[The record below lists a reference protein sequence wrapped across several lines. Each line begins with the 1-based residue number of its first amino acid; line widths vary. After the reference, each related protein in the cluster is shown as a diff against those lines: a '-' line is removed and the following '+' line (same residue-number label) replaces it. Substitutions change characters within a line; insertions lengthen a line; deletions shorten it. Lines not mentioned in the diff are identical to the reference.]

1 MNMSIVCNKWDKLK
15 SIENFINYKYE
26 PHAVKFMK
34 KWHRHIYFKDFK
46 NEFIKEL
53 TTYGFSPFVHEDYLS
68 QRRNPNIMKYKPQN
82 FNYGLINYMHKKN
95 IRNFDLL
102 DEIDEEEEEKE
113 QKGITTKRIKM
124 TPYINEEEKQKIK
137 RSASVK
143 KLHLKYTGKYRNT
156 LFNMDKFFNKKINIK
171 STFVIDEKKKF
182 NSMNNSI
189 NKGKITSAKQKSLSV
204 SNSPIRGKKTEKMK
218 FLEKIEKSPNSI
230 FKKAIKI
237 KNFTK
242 KYKNFNLNDI

>member
-1 MNMSIVCNKWDKLK
+1 MSIVCNKWDKLK

-95 IRNFDLL
+95 IRNFDFL
-102 DEIDEEEEEKE
+102 DEIDEEENE
-113 QKGITTKRIKM
+113 QKGTTTKRKSL
-124 TPYINEEEKQKIK
+124 TPYINEEENKKMK
-137 RSASVK
+137 RSTSVK
-143 KLHLKYTGKYRNT
+143 YLQLKYTGNYRNT
-156 LFNMDKFFNKKINIK
+156 LCNMDKFFNKKINIK
-171 STFVIDEKKKF
+171 STFVTGEKTKF
-182 NSMNNSI
+182 NSTNNSI
-189 NKGKITSAKQKSLSV
+189 NKGKTTSAKHKSLSV
-204 SNSPIRGKKTEKMK
+204 SNSPLRGKKTEKLK

-242 KYKNFNLNDI
+242 KYKNFNLHEI

>member
-1 MNMSIVCNKWDKLK
+1 MSISIVCNKLDKIK
-15 SIENFINYKYE
+15 NIENFINYKYE

-34 KWHRHIYFKDFK
+34 KWNRHIYFKDFK

-95 IRNFDLL
+95 IRNFDLI
-102 DEIDEEEEEKE
+102 DEIDEEERE
-113 QKGITTKRIKM
+113 QKVVTTRRKKIL
-124 TPYINEEEKQKIK
+124 PYVNEEEENKKMK

-143 KLHLKYTGKYRNT
+143 YLQLKYTGNYRNT
-156 LFNMDKFFNKKINIK
+156 LCNMDRFFNKKINYK
-171 STFVIDEKKKF
+171 STFITGEKIKF
-182 NSMNNSI
+182 NSVNNSI
-189 NKGKITSAKQKSLSV
+189 NKGKTTSTKHKSLSA
-204 SNSPIRGKKTEKMK
+204 SNSPLRGKKTEKMR

-237 KNFTK
+237 KNSK
-242 KYKNFNLNDI
+242 KQI

>member
-1 MNMSIVCNKWDKLK
+1 MSISIVCNKLDKIK
-15 SIENFINYKYE
+15 NIENFINYKYE

-34 KWHRHIYFKDFK
+34 KWNRHIYFKDFK

-95 IRNFDLL
+95 IRNFDLI
-102 DEIDEEEEEKE
+102 DEIDKKEREQKVVTTLRKKILPYVNEEEENK
-113 QKGITTKRIKM
+113 KM
-124 TPYINEEEKQKIK
+124 K

-143 KLHLKYTGKYRNT
+143 YLQLRYTGNYRNT
-156 LFNMDKFFNKKINIK
+156 LCNMDRFFNKKINYK
-171 STFVIDEKKKF
+171 STFITGEKIQF
-182 NSMNNSI
+182 NSVNNSI
-189 NKGKITSAKQKSLSV
+189 NKGKITSTKYKSLSA
-204 SNSPIRGKKTEKMK
+204 SNSPLGGKKTEKMR

-237 KNFTK
+237 KNPKK
-242 KYKNFNLNDI
+242 KYKNFNLHDI